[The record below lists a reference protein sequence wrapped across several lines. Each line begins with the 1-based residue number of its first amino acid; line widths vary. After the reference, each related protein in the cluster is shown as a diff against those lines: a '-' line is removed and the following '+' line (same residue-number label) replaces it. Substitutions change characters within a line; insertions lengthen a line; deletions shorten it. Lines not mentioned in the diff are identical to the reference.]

1 VSPDVVSLINSRTQP
16 NTMVQSS
23 EMVKSFIL
31 ETVDDGWGDLNQDKY
46 SINISNLPNGYTPF
60 QLFDEMRSNFDDLMV
75 GGNIPYLT
83 DVNLEPY
90 SAADGVTWDSDN
102 PVGAAMNFHTMFD
115 TSTVYCVEY
124 NAEEMYWIFATVTS
138 YDHQGHFVAGLRQFG
153 LESNAN
159 GGHSFYLRAAD
170 RLGGVL
176 DYIANGLSGDEEAL
190 FTHAGDATWKNFME
204 NAVGFVQR
212 IGGYADEFDSDKT
225 YGKRHPYNSGDCP

>member
-1 VSPDVVSLINSRTQP
+1 
-16 NTMVQSS
+16 MVQSS
-23 EMVKSFIL
+23 QMVRSFIL

-46 SINISNLPNGYTPF
+46 SINITNLPNGYSPF
-60 QLFDEMRSNFDDLMV
+60 QFFDEMRSNFDELMV

-83 DVNLEPY
+83 DVDLEPY
-90 SAADGVTWDSDN
+90 STADGVTWDSDN

-170 RLGGVL
+170 RLGGFL

-190 FTHAGDATWKNFME
+190 FTHAGDTTWKNFME

-212 IGGYADEFDSDKT
+212 IGGDADEFDSDKT